1 MEQAY
6 TRCGDKFSWEK
17 KFWSLKFLKR
27 VKNVIDRDELP
38 LYILTTSK
46 NML

>member
-1 MEQAY
+1 MDQAY

-17 KFWSLKFLKR
+17 KFWSFKFLKR